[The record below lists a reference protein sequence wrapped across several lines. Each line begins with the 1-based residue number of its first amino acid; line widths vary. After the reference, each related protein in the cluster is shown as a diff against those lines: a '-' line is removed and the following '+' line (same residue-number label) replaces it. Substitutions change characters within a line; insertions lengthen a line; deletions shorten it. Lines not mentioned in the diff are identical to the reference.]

1 MTTSDPQFLAAVAVT
16 GSLMGSVCG
25 LIPKKAARTVGRER
39 LGNAALV
46 ACLLAGGVCL
56 GVGALPLALF
66 LASLIRGLGS
76 PEEAGQIAY
85 ARLTEADFRRAGRRP
100 PETAGPYTVIGPAI
114 VCNRCHRAS
123 SQTKAGGV
131 PAECPHCG
139 HEFAPAPTAC
149 PAEGKVVALKPP
161 TPPAPAVRLRAAGP

>member
-1 MTTSDPQFLAAVAVT
+1 MITSDPQFLTAVAVT
-16 GSLMGSVCG
+16 GGLMGSVCG
-25 LIPKKAARTVGRER
+25 LIPRKAARVVGRDG

-85 ARLTEADFRRAGRRP
+85 SRLTEADFRRAGRQP
-100 PETAGPYTVIGPAI
+100 PGKVGPYTVIGPAI
-114 VCNRCHRAS
+114 VCNRCHQAS
-123 SQTKAGGV
+123 SRTKTGDV

-139 HEFAPAPTAC
+139 HGFVPAAAAR
-149 PAEGKVVALKPP
+149 PAEGGVIALQPP
-161 TPPAPAVRLRAAGP
+161 TPPAPVMRLRSAGP